1 MGTCWGILHILADLD
16 LERMVISPDTF
27 VTEALRKIY
36 SDLIYG
42 GQEAMEGLG
51 VRIRGWNRLPA
62 LF

>member
-1 MGTCWGILHILADLD
+1 MADLD